1 MAKAGELQWDE
12 FLNKSADYKHKPTA
26 LWVNDPSSG
35 VAPKT
40 EGVKPLLKNDEVPDS
55 QTDEEIRAVIMNGM
69 NRPGLRQPTDAELF
83 GHLTRTQEQ
92 VDAAKAEFDNRMNS
106 TIAKLHTPVTG
117 KTFEQDE
124 EWASGQ
130 SFNST
135 LSKSELEK
143 RNMFTGEE

>member
-1 MAKAGELQWDE
+1 MAKAGELDWSE
-12 FLNKSADYKHKPTA
+12 LKKSNDYKHTPTA

-35 VAPKT
+35 VAPLK

-69 NRPGLRQPTDAELF
+69 DRPGLRQPTDAELF

-92 VDAAKAEFDNRMNS
+92 VDAAKAEFENRMNS
-106 TIAKLHTPVTG
+106 SIAKLHAPVTG
-117 KTFEQDE
+117 KTYEEDE
-124 EWASGQ
+124 AWGDGK

-143 RNMFTGEE
+143 RNMFTGDE